1 MQKRFKVMDN
11 LRDVKGDSSFGDDA
25 SLYSQDISCEDY
37 KQNRGKIPRKN
48 TYVPRGLRFLMLYV
62 ILFIILIIFL
72 NVTGKKRSDLIK
84 KITLHPSDFD
94 VSLSHFQHE
103 AFDNINVSN
112 ELYRY
117 AKVREQVVRNVK
129 DSKLLGES
137 DIEKVRN

>member
-1 MQKRFKVMDN
+1 
-11 LRDVKGDSSFGDDA
+11 
-25 SLYSQDISCEDY
+25 
-37 KQNRGKIPRKN
+37 
-48 TYVPRGLRFLMLYV
+48 MLTAG
-62 ILFIILIIFL
+62 L